1 MNAIPI
7 KMKYY
12 DVLFVRN
19 YNLRKK
25 TKKVTK
31 ITKKVSEDEKYNEFL
46 KKYTYLLD

>member
-1 MNAIPI
+1 MNE
-7 KMKYY
+7 MKYY

-31 ITKKVSEDEKYNEFL
+31 KVSEDEKYNEFL